1 MRTNKMSINTEG
13 ASNNAASMK
22 AEEKLTEGRGL
33 HEGLHV
39 GVPGDLM
46 DGEEDAGLP
55 VRGEQSRR
63 EHREPARRAPHE
75 HLRGAHPPLQCDRHA
90 TVVADRDVAG
100 AHPVDTRSSSSCRSH
115 SRSLLRRL
123 GTWQCTGA
131 ATEGHSARGRRAEW
145 TN

>member
-1 MRTNKMSINTEG
+1 MRTAKKSINTEG

-22 AEEKLTEGRGL
+22 AEEKLRGAGL

-39 GVPGDLM
+39 GVPGDLL

-55 VRGEQSRR
+55 VRGEKRRR

-75 HLRGAHPPLQCDRHA
+75 HLRGAHPPLQRDRHA
-90 TVVADRDVAG
+90 AVVADRDVAG
-100 AHPVDTRSSSSCRSH
+100 AHPVGSRSSSCRSH

-123 GTWQCTGA
+123 
-131 ATEGHSARGRRAEW
+131 AT
-145 TN
+145 